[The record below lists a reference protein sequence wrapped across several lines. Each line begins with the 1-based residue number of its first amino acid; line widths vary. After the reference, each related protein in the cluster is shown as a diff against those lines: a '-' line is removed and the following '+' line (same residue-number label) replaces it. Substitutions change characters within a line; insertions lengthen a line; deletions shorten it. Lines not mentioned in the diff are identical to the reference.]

1 MSRKFMILAAG
12 LATIGAAPPA
22 QDRPAAPPA
31 VARPAVPAPLPV
43 EVFAELPQIEDPA
56 LSPDGTRLLARLA
69 RNGQMLLALIPL
81 DGKSAPTYFN
91 PGKSDLNW
99 WQWVNDEWAVVGIGS
114 EYPVEGEEFY
124 FRRAISLNV
133 KTGAMAVLAAKE
145 AAQGGD
151 DVIWIARDG
160 TPRLMLA
167 YQRSI
172 YANTIDFW
180 ARVEEFDLST
190 GKSKLVQG
198 PREGVLNWYADRDG
212 VVRMGLGYSLDGRSR
227 RLLYRETAET
237 PVRTID
243 RARGPDDRMTVPTL
257 FLRDR
262 TKALIIEDDADGF
275 SALYELNLTNFERGK
290 QLFAT
295 PGYDIGGVIPDPAGD
310 GFLGVAVE
318 ENRPTTKWVDP
329 TMAALQSLLA
339 TRVKGANVDIGSM
352 SRDQSAAVVRVSG
365 PDSPGAWLLY
375 RREGED
381 LSPISNDNSA
391 IGLKRLHPVRTI
403 RYKARDGVEIA
414 AVLTTP
420 KGRSGALPLIVMPHG
435 GPRARDSETWDW
447 WTQFLADRGYVVIQP
462 NYRGS
467 TGYGT
472 KFMELGEGQ
481 WGRAM
486 QDDLD
491 DSVKALAELG
501 LADPKRVCMVGA
513 SYGGYAAL
521 RAAQRDSDKYRCAI
535 SYAGVSDL
543 NRMIRY
549 QSNFL
554 YSKSRG
560 DWLRRQASDL
570 KDVSPVN
577 FPGSFGIPV
586 LIMHGQED
594 RVVPIIQ
601 SRVMAQK
608 LKSAGKDVTYIVQ
621 PLGDHH
627 FSRQQDRLEFLKAM
641 EAFLAKHNPA

>member
-1 MSRKFMILAAG
+1 MSRKLMILAAG
-12 LATIGAAPPA
+12 LATIGAAPPVQERA
-22 QDRPAAPPA
+22 ATPAAA
-31 VARPAVPAPLPV
+31 GAAAPLPV
-43 EVFAELPQIEDPA
+43 EVFAELPQIENPV
-56 LSPDGTRLLARLA
+56 LSPDGQRLLARVA
-69 RNGQMLLALIPL
+69 RNGQMYLALIML
-81 DGKSAPTYFN
+81 DGKTAPTYFS

-99 WQWVNDEWAVVGIGS
+99 WRWVNDEFAVIGVGR
-114 EYPVEGEEFY
+114 EQPLRGENFY
-124 FRRAISLNV
+124 IRRAVSLNV
-133 KTGAMAVLAAKE
+133 KTGAMEILAARQ
-145 AAQGGD
+145 AAQVGD
-151 DVIWIARDG
+151 DVIWVARDG

-167 YQRSI
+167 YQSAI
-172 YANTIDFW
+172 YTNTIDFW
-180 ARVEEFDLST
+180 SRVEEFDLAT

-198 PREGVLNWYADRDG
+198 PREGVLDWYADRDG
-212 VVRMGLGYSLDGRSR
+212 VVRMGIGSSIDGRSS
-227 RLLYRETAET
+227 RLLYREAADG

-243 RARGPDDRMTVPTL
+243 RTRRGDDRMTIPTL
-257 FLRDR
+257 FLRDKS
-262 TKALIIEDDADGF
+262 KALIIEDNADGF
-275 SALYELNLTNFERGK
+275 SSLYELDLTSFQRGK
-290 QLFAT
+290 LLFAT
-295 PGYDIGGVIPDPAGD
+295 PGYDIGGVVPDPAGE
-310 GFLGVAVE
+310 GFLGVSVS
-318 ENRPTTKWVDP
+318 ENRPMTKWVDP
-329 TMAALQSLLA
+329 AMAALQARLEA
-339 TRVKGANVDIGSM
+339 RVRGADVEIGSL
-352 SRDQSAAVVRVSG
+352 SRDHGTAVIRVSG
-365 PDSPGAWLLY
+365 PDSPGAWLLFK
-375 RREGED
+375 REGEE
-381 LSPISNDNSA
+381 LLPLANDNSA
-391 IGLKRLHPVRTI
+391 IGLRRLHPVRTI

-420 KGRSGALPLIVMPHG
+420 RGRSGALPLIVMPHG
-435 GPRARDSETWDW
+435 GPRARDSEVWDW
-447 WTQFLADRGYVVIQP
+447 WAQFLADRGYVVVQP

-467 TGYGT
+467 IGYGT
-472 KFMELGEGQ
+472 RFMEMGEGQ

-491 DSVKALAELG
+491 DSVKALAALG

-521 RAAQRDSDKYRCAI
+521 RAAQRDGDKYRCAV

-549 QSNFL
+549 QSSFL

-577 FPGSFGIPV
+577 FPDSFGIPV
-586 LIMHGQED
+586 LIIHGEDD
-594 RVVPIIQ
+594 RVVPIVQ

>member
-1 MSRKFMILAAG
+1 MILAAG
-12 LATIGAAPPA
+12 LATIGAAPPM
-22 QDRPAAPPA
+22 QERPATPSAA
-31 VARPAVPAPLPV
+31 ARPAVPAPLPV
-43 EVFAELPQIEDPA
+43 EVFAELPQIQKPA
-56 LSPDGTRLLARLA
+56 ISPDGTRLLARLA

-81 DGKSAPTYFN
+81 DGKSAPTYFD
-91 PGKSDLNW
+91 PGKSDLRW
-99 WQWVNDEWAVVGIGS
+99 WRWVNDEWAVIGVGI
-114 EYPVEGEEFY
+114 EQPFEGDEFY

-133 KTGAMAVLAAKE
+133 KTGAMAVLAGKE

-172 YANTIDFW
+172 YTDTIDFW

-190 GKSKLVQG
+190 GKSKLIQG
-198 PREGVLNWYADRDG
+198 PREGVLDWYADRDG
-212 VVRMGLGYSLDGRSR
+212 VVRMGIGASLDGRTS
-227 RLLYRETAET
+227 RLLYRESADA

-243 RARGPDDRMTVPTL
+243 RSRGPDDRMTIPTL
-257 FLRDR
+257 FLRDK
-262 TKALIIEDDADGF
+262 TKALIIEDDPDGF

-310 GFLGVAVE
+310 GFQGVAVE

-329 TMAALQSLLA
+329 AMAELQSRLA
-339 TRVKGANVDIGSM
+339 ARVKGANVDIWSM
-352 SRDQSAAVVRVSG
+352 SRDQSVAVVRISG
-365 PDSPGAWLLY
+365 ADSPGAWLLY
-375 RREGED
+375 RREGEEVT
-381 LSPISNDNSA
+381 PISNDNSV

-403 RYKARDGVEIA
+403 RYKARDGVEIP

-420 KGRSGALPLIVMPHG
+420 KGRTGALPLIVLPHG
-435 GPRARDSETWDW
+435 GPAARDSEVWDW
-447 WTQFLADRGYVVIQP
+447 WPQFLADRGYIVVQP

-472 KFMELGEGQ
+472 KFEELGAGQ

-491 DSVKALAELG
+491 DSVKALADLG
-501 LADPKRVCMVGA
+501 LADPKRVCMVGG

-535 SYAGVSDL
+535 SFAGVSDL

-554 YSKSRG
+554 YAKASG
-560 DWLRRQASDL
+560 DWLRRQAPDL

-577 FPGSFGIPV
+577 FPSAFNIPV
-586 LIMHGQED
+586 LLVHGQED
-594 RVVPIIQ
+594 RVVPIVQ

-621 PLGDHH
+621 PQGDHH